1 MEELAMRTTFLDEI
15 ADTIFAIAMAAGIGI
30 GASNLAIQVT
40 KERAVLDAASRGH
53 ENVTTT
59 TIGRAPQL
67 HRNSPE
73 QARTDGMIGF

>member
-1 MEELAMRTTFLDEI
+1 MRTTFLDEI
-15 ADTIFAIAMAAGIGI
+15 GDTIFAIAMAAGIGI

-73 QARTDGMIGF
+73 RARTDGMIGF

>member
-1 MEELAMRTTFLDEI
+1 MRTKFLNEI
-15 ADTIFAIAMAAGIGI
+15 GDTIFAIGMAAGIGI

-59 TIGRAPQL
+59 TIGQTPQL

>member
-1 MEELAMRTTFLDEI
+1 MRTKFLDEI
-15 ADTIFAIAMAAGIGI
+15 GDTIFAIAMAAGIGI

-59 TIGRAPQL
+59 IGQAPQL

-73 QARTDGMIGF
+73 QARTDRMIGF

>member
-1 MEELAMRTTFLDEI
+1 MRTKFLDG
-15 ADTIFAIAMAAGIGI
+15 DTIFAIAMAAGIGI

-40 KERAVLDAASRGH
+40 KERAMLDAASSGH

-59 TIGRAPQL
+59 TIGQAPQL

-73 QARTDGMIGF
+73 QARDGMIGF

>member
-1 MEELAMRTTFLDEI
+1 MDELAMRTTFLDEI
-15 ADTIFAIAMAAGIGI
+15 GDTIFAIAMAAGIGI

-73 QARTDGMIGF
+73 RARTDGMIGF